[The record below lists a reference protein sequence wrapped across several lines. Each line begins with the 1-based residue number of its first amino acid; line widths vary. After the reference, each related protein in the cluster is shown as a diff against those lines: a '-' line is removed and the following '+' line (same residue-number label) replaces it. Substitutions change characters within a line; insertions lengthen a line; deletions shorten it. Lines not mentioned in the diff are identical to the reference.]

1 VQASEEL
8 SKLLVQMKAV
18 LNGDGG
24 PSARSPARRRCL
36 HSPPLEADELTSMLV
51 VAEYEPIPE
60 AVAQLAQEVY
70 ASDLLHLL
78 VLNIWR
84 FEFEASRRSR
94 SPDSTRPLLST
105 SPSVELTSLGG

>member
-1 VQASEEL
+1 M
-8 SKLLVQMKAV
+8 LVQMKQV

-24 PSARSPARRRCL
+24 PSASAAQAYINHRLIRVGFA
-36 HSPPLEADELTSMLV
+36 
-51 VAEYEPIPE
+51 AEYEPAPD

-84 FEFEASRRSR
+84 FEFEASRRPLR
-94 SPDSTRPLLST
+94 ELQPSPR
-105 SPSVELTSLGG
+105 E